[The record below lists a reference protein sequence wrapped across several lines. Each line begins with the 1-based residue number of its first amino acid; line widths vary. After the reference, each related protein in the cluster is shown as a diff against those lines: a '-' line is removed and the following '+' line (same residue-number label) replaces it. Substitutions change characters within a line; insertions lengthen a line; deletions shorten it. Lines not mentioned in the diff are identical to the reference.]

1 MSGFYLFSESFST
14 PIAVSAPKYP
24 NKLSVF
30 ITNDDYGLLP
40 RCECHLQLA
49 HYCLFL
55 VIFYFSPLYL
65 TLMSDNLQPRGADD
79 STFAQPL
86 YTPIKRRSFF
96 MYAGATA
103 GATALVLAGCSKDS
117 DPIVVNN
124 NISLGAGDVGVLNY
138 AYALEQLEA
147 AFYAK
152 VVALTA
158 SPLLTAEATYFAKM
172 ATHEAIHRD
181 FLRTAINRDF
191 SGTII
196 PDLTPKFDNIDFT
209 KRVKAAADT
218 KLGILDAAK
227 AFEDLGVAAY
237 NGAAKLLKS
246 PVYLSIA
253 GQIVSVEARHAAYV
267 RDLITPGSFATNEAG
282 DTLGFDRQLA
292 PTAVL
297 AIVQTYVE
305 QTLNGSTIGQ

>member
-1 MSGFYLFSESFST
+1 
-14 PIAVSAPKYP
+14 
-24 NKLSVF
+24 
-30 ITNDDYGLLP
+30 
-40 RCECHLQLA
+40 
-49 HYCLFL
+49 
-55 VIFYFSPLYL
+55 
-65 TLMSDNLQPRGADD
+65 MSDTLRPTDSQSPQPG
-79 STFAQPL
+79 QPL
-86 YTPIKRRSFF
+86 LARIKRRSFF

-103 GATALVLAGCSKDS
+103 GVTALALAGCSKDETTPDTAATS
-117 DPIVVNN
+117 TVSFGTGDA
-124 NISLGAGDVGVLNY
+124 SLLNY

-152 VVALTA
+152 VVALTT
-158 SPLLTAEATYFAKM
+158 SPLLPAEIPYFAKV
-172 ATHEAIHRD
+172 AIHEAIHRD

-196 PDLTPKFDNIDFT
+196 PDLTPKFDSIDFT
-209 KRVKAAADT
+209 KRVKATTDT

-237 NGAAKLLKS
+237 NGAAKLFKS
-246 PVYLSIA
+246 AVYLGIA

-267 RDLITPGSFATNEAG
+267 RDLITPGSFATNEG
-282 DTLGFDRQLA
+282 TDVLGFDRQLA

-297 AIVQTYVE
+297 AIAQTFVE